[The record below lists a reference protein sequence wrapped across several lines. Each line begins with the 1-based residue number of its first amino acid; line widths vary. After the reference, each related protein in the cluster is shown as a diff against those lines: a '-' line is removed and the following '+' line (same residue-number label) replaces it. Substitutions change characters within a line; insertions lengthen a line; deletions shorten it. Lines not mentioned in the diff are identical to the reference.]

1 MAPLADTYREE
12 DDHMS
17 VQTREA
23 DTPTAP
29 RSSRDLFSPIER
41 ATGGILLVG
50 GAVATAW
57 AIPTALRY
65 PMAVAVAVAICLIGV
80 GVVWQKSWAATG
92 MIGLGLLLCSSSIG
106 YLLIQGPSLVSFAW
120 FFVPGAYLLW
130 VGVRTVAHGRDLAR
144 LTATSPY
151 LMSILTTS

>member
-12 DDHMS
+12 DLHMS

-23 DTPTAP
+23 DAPTAP
-29 RSSRDLFSPIER
+29 PSPTSRFGPVER
-41 ATGGILLVG
+41 VTGGILLVA

-80 GVVWQKSWAATG
+80 GVVWQKDWAATG
-92 MIGLGLLLCSSSIG
+92 MLALGLLLCSSSVG
-106 YLLIQGPSLVSFAW
+106 YLFVQGPSLLSFAW
-120 FFVPGAYLLW
+120 FFVPGAYLVW
-130 VGVRTVAHGRDLAR
+130 VGARTIAHDRGRAR
-144 LTATSPY
+144 MQPAT
-151 LMSILTTS
+151 T